1 MADPAPARP
10 WPASAGWRD
19 RAGAALRSRWAA
31 AVEILAIVAIT
42 VGHRVFHVIPVDE
55 TLPIFVLGW
64 LSLWL
69 RGTGWRGIGL
79 QRPAHVPRTVAV
91 GVSAG
96 ILLQV
101 LSEFV
106 TEPAIRSLTR
116 EVADLS
122 EFAPLVGNLRL
133 AFLYFALVWTWAA
146 FGEELTYRGYVLN
159 RVADL
164 GGRTAAAWVVGL
176 VVVTGLFGFG
186 HSYQGLAGVIDTA
199 IHGLLLGV
207 LYLAAGRNL
216 WPCIVAHGA
225 CDTVGI
231 VLIYLGHGPA

>member
-1 MADPAPARP
+1 M
-10 WPASAGWRD
+10 SIGWRD
-19 RAGAALRSRWAA
+19 RAGAALRSRWAT
-31 AVEILAIVAIT
+31 AVELLAIVGIT

-55 TLPIFVLGW
+55 TLPIFLLGW

-69 RGTGWRGIGL
+69 RGEGWRGVGL
-79 QRPAHVPRTVAV
+79 RRPSHAARAVAV
-91 GVSAG
+91 GVAAG
-96 ILLQV
+96 VLLQV

-106 TEPAIRSLTR
+106 TEPAIRFFTH
-116 EVADLS
+116 EAADLS
-122 EFAPLVGNLRL
+122 DFAPLVGNPRL
-133 AFLYFALVWTWAA
+133 ALLYVAIVWTWAA

-164 GGRTAAAWVVGL
+164 GRRSAASWVAALL
-176 VVVTGLFGFG
+176 VVTALFGFG
-186 HSYQGLAGVIDTA
+186 HSYQGLAGVLDTG

-216 WPCIVAHGA
+216 WPCVVAHGV

-231 VLIYLGHGPA
+231 VLIYAGIGLK